1 MAQADIV
8 KAMATGTQNC
18 STAWMVNAI
27 KQSETMQV
35 TGRTFEDAFS
45 LARTS

>member
-18 STAWMVNAI
+18 STAWMVNTI

-35 TGRTFEDAFS
+35 TGRSSEDALS